1 MMKMKYLFRIV
12 SAVLIVPLVIVLAYR
27 FGVNYHFGMNYGLF
41 ASYGIKLTES
51 EFDGYIIDCFDVNAH
66 TGNILICCEGMMSI
80 KTVEIYTSEGSF
92 QYGYTF
98 LDPGSIAAEWEGDNV
113 IIYSVRGGYG
123 TVVDR
128 EGNTIE
134 VRSEIGDSYLNQE
147 VCADDKTVGGTK
159 YRLRH
164 SKLVRFAPDGSEIT
178 VFDRSGRRTLFD
190 LSIAVYFIVLFTVAI
205 IWIARVWRK
214 NLQKMAE
221 G

>member
-41 ASYGIKLTES
+41 ASYGIKPTES
-51 EFDGYIIDCFDVNAH
+51 EFDGYMIDCYDVNAH
-66 TGNILICCEGMMSI
+66 TGDILICCEGMMSI
-80 KTVEIYTSEGSF
+80 KTVEIYTPQGSF

-134 VRSEIGDSYLNQE
+134 VRSEIGDSYLNKE
-147 VCADDKTVGGTK
+147 VCSGDKTVSGTK

-178 VFDRSGRRTLFD
+178 VFDRSGRRMLFNW
-190 LSIAVYFIVLFTVAI
+190 SVAVYFIVLTAVAI
-205 IWIARVWRK
+205 IRIVK
-214 NLQKMAE
+214 NWMKNMR
-221 G
+221 

>member
-1 MMKMKYLFRIV
+1 MKMKYLFRIV

-134 VRSEIGDSYLNQE
+134 VRSEIDNSYLNKE
-147 VCADDKTVGGTK
+147 VCAGDKTVGGTK

-178 VFDRSGRRTLFD
+178 VFDRSGRRTLFNW
-190 LSIAVYFIVLFTVAI
+190 SVVVYFIVLTTVVI
-205 IWIARVWRK
+205 TGLVRLFLNYEK
-214 NLQKMAE
+214 S
-221 G
+221 